1 VPTAINVV
9 GLSKRFRLSHETYRS
24 VKDRLLHFGRSTSA
38 EDFWALR
45 DIDLRVAQG
54 ETFGLLGHNGS
65 GKSTLLK
72 LIGGILQPTA
82 GEVRTAGRIAALLEL
97 GAGFHPEL
105 TGREN
110 VYLNGSILGLSRR
123 EIDRRF
129 DEIVGFSELEQ
140 FIDMQV
146 RNYSSGMYVRLGF
159 AVAVNVDPD
168 ILLVDEVLAVGD
180 ESFQRKCLERVRE
193 FQKEGRT
200 IIVVSHAA
208 DLVRQICARASVLD
222 HGRLVFTGS
231 AGEAVRVMRERQDLA
246 DEGVAEPE
254 REVPIAT
261 RLPAGPEGPQVRI
274 TGVEIDHPGRVDRG
288 YLLVGDPL
296 TIRVAY
302 EASEPVDDL
311 EFVITVYDAEGRIL
325 YAADSRILGVALG
338 RIDGAGEVVFRFER
352 IPLLEGRYPF
362 SLGIRGPGVIYD
374 WRERQH
380 AFEVVNQGPVLGYV
394 DMPLHVEV
402 GITPSFVQ
410 KRGL

>member
-1 VPTAINVV
+1 VPTAINVI

-45 DIDLRVAQG
+45 DVDLRVAQG

-72 LIGGILQPTA
+72 LIGGILRPTS

-123 EIDRRF
+123 EIERRF
-129 DEIVGFSELEQ
+129 DEIVGFAELEQ

-193 FQKEGRT
+193 FQREGRT

-222 HGRLVFTGS
+222 HGDLVFTGS
-231 AGEAVRVMRERQDLA
+231 ASEAVRVMRERQELA
-246 DEGVAEPE
+246 DDGAAEA
-254 REVPIAT
+254 VPA
-261 RLPAGPEGPQVRI
+261 PARRTLAPPDGPQVRI
-274 TGVEIDHPGRVDRG
+274 TGVELEHPGLPGRSH
-288 YLLVGDPL
+288 LVPGEPL
-296 TIRVAY
+296 AIRVAY
-302 EASEPVDDL
+302 RASEPAADV
-311 EFVITVYDAEGRIL
+311 EFVITLYDAEGRVL
-325 YAADSRILGVALG
+325 YAADSRVLGVDPG
-338 RIDGAGEVVFRFER
+338 RVEGDGEVVFRFAR

-362 SLGIRGPGVIYD
+362 SLGIRGPDVLYD

-380 AFEVVNQGPVLGYV
+380 AFEVVNEGPVLGYV
-394 DMPLHVEV
+394 DMGLRLELL
-402 GITPSFVQ
+402 TFVQ
-410 KRGL
+410 KPGR